1 MKRTGGS
8 SWAMQMLRWSRPGAK
23 TVPNRATDAKRR
35 PTAPAYT
42 AFPSGVG
49 MDWKT
54 GQVHTGDVR
63 KTK

>member
-1 MKRTGGS
+1 MGKSAASR
-8 SWAMQMLRWSRPGAK
+8 WAMRWARSGST
-23 TVPNRATDAKRR
+23 TVPNRATDVKRR

-54 GQVHTGDVR
+54 GKVHTGDVR